1 MADQALPGPVDFVLI
16 EFPGEA
22 VTAATAEALADLLD
36 SGVVRLYDIALIRK
50 GADGHSEHVDLGG
63 SLDGAG
69 SEFEAF
75 AGAQSGLFDAEDI
88 ARAADALEP
97 DATALLI
104 AYENAWA
111 IPFVTAAHEAGGE
124 VVASQRIPAQ
134 VLIDALEAAEAA
146 G

>member
-16 EFPGEA
+16 EFPAEA

-63 SLDGAG
+63 PLDGAG

-111 IPFVTAAHEAGGE
+111 VPFVTAAHEAGGE

>member
-16 EFPGEA
+16 EFPAEA

-63 SLDGAG
+63 PLDGAG

-97 DATALLI
+97 AATALLI

-111 IPFVTAAHEAGGE
+111 VPFVTAAHEAGGE